1 MSQTSHGYVADWRN
15 DPDTYSWFR
24 IVLTNWHL
32 FVLHN
37 HRIRLLCCTNTVP
50 PLLSSLPRV
59 WQNLDW
65 SKPRSFKRRSIVVSS
80 AWIGCSVTASMGADG
95 CWVYLIH
102 ALTLPLFAGSF
113 CVCVCLCLRCVWL
126 FSLKT
131 FEIQITVCLRNVS
144 HDFTSAGL
152 FWQEVRLYS
161 TALQYEQ
168 GSLTVWLVTS
178 FNSVSILVIIYQCDC
193 CWNTERSDESDWNL
207 WRSHLFT
214 EITGR
219 GRTSTKAPPDSKWWS
234 V

>member
-1 MSQTSHGYVADWRN
+1 MDRLFCHSIHGGGR
-15 DPDTYSWFR
+15 
-24 IVLTNWHL
+24 VLSL
-32 FVLHN
+32 FN
-37 HRIRLLCCTNTVP
+37 SCTNTSTLCWF
-50 PLLSSLPRV
+50 LL
-59 WQNLDW
+59 
-65 SKPRSFKRRSIVVSS
+65 
-80 AWIGCSVTASMGADG
+80 
-95 CWVYLIH
+95 
-102 ALTLPLFAGSF
+102 

-144 HDFTSAGL
+144 HDFTSAGF

-178 FNSVSILVIIYQCDC
+178 FNPVSILVIIYQCDC

-207 WRSHLFT
+207 WWSHLFT